1 MSIERSNEVW
11 IADLH
16 AEGVRRDTAIEDL
29 LVWLRRRLFYYLRE
43 RSDLR
48 DLGEEELQQLAADFT
63 QDSVLIILQKLD
75 QFEGRSKF
83 TTWAAKIA
91 VHQALGELR
100 RARWR
105 DVSLDALTAEG
116 QPDFSFLASDS
127 ATPEERT
134 LRQAVVDTVL
144 DVLQHELSDRQRQA
158 LYSRLVLGIPIELL
172 AEQLETNPNALYK
185 LLHDARKR
193 LKNRLRE
200 RGISPEEVLATFA

>member
-1 MSIERSNEVW
+1 MSIERSNEAW
-11 IADLH
+11 IADLQDD
-16 AEGVRRDTAIEDL
+16 GIRRDTAIQDL

-48 DLGEEELQQLAADFT
+48 DLGEEELQQLAADFA

-91 VHQALGELR
+91 VHQALGEMR

-116 QPDFSFLASDS
+116 QPDFSFLASTS
-127 ATPEERT
+127 ATPEEST

-144 DVLQHELSDRQRQA
+144 DVLEHELSDRQRQA
-158 LYSRLVLGIPIELL
+158 LYSRLVQGVPIELL
-172 AEQLETNPNALYK
+172 ADQLETNPNALYK

>member
-11 IADLH
+11 IADLQDD
-16 AEGVRRDTAIEDL
+16 GIRRDTAIQDL
-29 LVWLRRRLFYYLRE
+29 LAWLRRRLFYYLRE

-48 DLGEEELQQLAADFT
+48 DLGEEELQQLAAALA

-91 VHQALGELR
+91 VHQALGEMR

-116 QPDFSFLASDS
+116 QPDFSFLASDA
-127 ATPEERT
+127 ATPEEST
-134 LRQAVVDTVL
+134 LRQSVVDTVL
-144 DVLQHELSDRQRQA
+144 DVLEHELSDRQRQA
-158 LYSRLVLGIPIELL
+158 LYSRLVQGVPIELL
-172 AEQLETNPNALYK
+172 ADQLETNPNALYK

-193 LKNRLRE
+193 LKTRLRE

>member
-11 IADLH
+11 IADLQDD
-16 AEGVRRDTAIEDL
+16 GIRRDTAIQDL
-29 LVWLRRRLFYYLRE
+29 LAWLRRRLFYYLRE

-48 DLGEEELQQLAADFT
+48 DLGEEELQQLAADFA

-91 VHQALGELR
+91 VHQALGENR
-100 RARWR
+100 PARWR

-116 QPDFSFLASDS
+116 QPDFSFLASDA
-127 ATPEERT
+127 ATPEEST
-134 LRQAVVDTVL
+134 LRQSVVDTVL
-144 DVLQHELSDRQRQA
+144 DVLEHELSDRQRQA
-158 LYSRLVLGIPIELL
+158 LYSLLVQGVPIELL
-172 AEQLETNPNALYK
+172 ADQLETNPNALYK

-193 LKNRLRE
+193 LKTRLRE